1 MPRALREGP
10 GDAMQ
15 LRIAAL
21 ADYTNITESG
31 KLNILGIFSQ
41 IHAASVPA
49 VHPQMQFVLQFAF
62 EPLETGDKAIRIALQ
77 DADGNELLSMQGNMT
92 LPRPNSPDP
101 IVVNQILVLQNVVF
115 PHFGS
120 YEFVI
125 ELDGETIP
133 AHVPVDILP
142 GISAAK

>member
-1 MPRALREGP
+1 
-10 GDAMQ
+10 MQ

-41 IHAASVPA
+41 IHATSVPA
-49 VHPQMQFVLQFAF
+49 VHPQMQFVVQFAF
-62 EPLETGDKAIRIALQ
+62 EPAETGDKTIRIVLQ
-77 DADGNELLSMQGNMT
+77 DDDAVQVLAMEGQLSLPSPNTAD
-92 LPRPNSPDP
+92 PV
-101 IVVNQILVLQNVVF
+101 VVNQILVLQNIVF

-125 ELDGETIP
+125 EVDGETIP
-133 AHVPVDILP
+133 AHVPVDVLP
-142 GISAAK
+142 APTAA

>member
-1 MPRALREGP
+1 
-10 GDAMQ
+10 MQ

-41 IHAASVPA
+41 IHTPSVPA
-49 VHPQMQFVLQFAF
+49 VHPQMQFVVQFAF
-62 EPLETGDKAIRIALQ
+62 DPIETGDKTIRIALQ
-77 DADGNELLSMQGNMT
+77 DDDGNELLSMQGTMNLAKPST
-92 LPRPNSPDP
+92 PDP
-101 IVVNQILVLQNVVF
+101 IVVNQILVLQNIVF
-115 PHFGS
+115 PRFGS

-125 ELDGETIP
+125 EVDGETIP

-142 GISAAK
+142 ARAS

>member
-1 MPRALREGP
+1 
-10 GDAMQ
+10 MQ

-41 IHAASVPA
+41 IHATSVPA
-49 VHPQMQFVLQFAF
+49 VHPQMQFVVQFAF
-62 EPLETGDKAIRIALQ
+62 EPIETGNKTIRIVLQ
-77 DADGNELLSMQGNMT
+77 DDDGVEVLAMEGQLSLPPPNTAD
-92 LPRPNSPDP
+92 PV
-101 IVVNQILVLQNVVF
+101 VVNQILVLQNVVF

-125 ELDGETIP
+125 EVDGETIP
-133 AHVPVDILP
+133 AHVPVDVLP
-142 GISAAK
+142 APSVG

>member
-1 MPRALREGP
+1 
-10 GDAMQ
+10 MQ

-41 IHAASVPA
+41 IHAVSIPA
-49 VHPQMQFVLQFAF
+49 VHPQMQFVVQFAF
-62 EPLETGDKAIRIALQ
+62 EPAETGDKTIRIALQ
-77 DADGNELLSMQGNMT
+77 DADGNELLSMQGQIT
-92 LPRPNSPDP
+92 LPHPNTPDP
-101 IVVNQILVLQNVVF
+101 VVVNQILVLQNVVF

-125 ELDGETIP
+125 EVDGETIP

-142 GISAAK
+142 ARPTPS